1 MATLADLRARIADD
15 LARDDLATQIAD
27 AIRDAVRRYEGER
40 FWFNE
45 FWRVTATLSA
55 SAQALALAD
64 LPIAPVAVARV
75 RLRIGNGV
83 WSELRRENAA
93 CIAAAQDVAQSAEP
107 AAWCIAADSL
117 QFDTSADRDYELLL
131 DGVRKL
137 STASAATDTSVW
149 MNDARDLIRAATEK
163 ALYLDVIK
171 DAEQATA
178 CAAREAEALA
188 MLRAKSNARAAG
200 RSVRSSWF

>member
-45 FWRVTATLSA
+45 FWRATATLSA
-55 SAQALALAD
+55 SSQSLALAS
-64 LPIAPVAVARV
+64 LPIAPVAVGRV

-83 WSELRRENAA
+83 YSELRRENPAYTA
-93 CIAAAQDVAQSAEP
+93 TAQDQGQAAEP
-107 AAWCIAADSL
+107 TAWCVAADSL
-117 QFDTSADRDYELLL
+117 QFDVRANRDYALLL

-149 MNDARDLIRAATEK
+149 VNDARDLIRAAAEK

-171 DAEQATA
+171 DAEQAA
-178 CAAREAEALA
+178 VCAAREAEALA
-188 MLRAKSNARAAG
+188 MLRARSNVRAAG